1 MSVMERGRGG
11 RSKEAEEKRKKIILA
26 VGCVL
31 LLGVLA
37 IQGPRF
43 MKQIKGADSTTAA
56 ASSTSTEAPVTGA
69 GTPAAPSAT
78 PFAPSAPATTPRIPK
93 GLKAKDPFSP
103 LFREQPLG
111 SESVPDFAR
120 PGTSSGPSSP
130 SSPASSR
137 SASDPVGFSVTN
149 PSTPTVAPVSPV
161 AAVIWIDDTPQ
172 IVSLRQQFPAGAP
185 AFRLVSVSPKA
196 ITIRVAGGK
205 FADGRATVTIRRG
218 HGITLVNTATGVRYD
233 IRFATPTQA
242 PSAQPTSPASN

>member
-1 MSVMERGRGG
+1 MSVMERGRAG
-11 RSKEAEEKRKKIILA
+11 RSNEAEEKRKKIILA

-43 MKQIKGADSTTAA
+43 LKQVKGADSATAA
-56 ASSTSTEAPVTGA
+56 APSSSSEAPVTGA
-69 GTPAAPSAT
+69 GTPAATSAT
-78 PFAPSAPATTPRIPK
+78 PFVLSAPAATPHMPK

-103 LFREQPLG
+103 LFREEPLG
-111 SESVPDFAR
+111 SGS
-120 PGTSSGPSSP
+120 SSGASSSAPSSS
-130 SSPASSR
+130 SSPAPSR
-137 SASDPVGFSVTN
+137 SSSNPVGFSVTN

-161 AAVIWIDDTPQ
+161 AAVIWIGDRPQ

-185 AFRLVSVSPKA
+185 AFRLVSVSAKA

-205 FADGRATVTIRRG
+205 FADGRSTVTIRKG

-233 IRFATPTQA
+233 VRFATPTQA